1 MSDDNVVDLPSAH
14 PGWDATSTAMVEAD
28 LTAAV
33 GMPVSITSGPGDH
46 VVTIR
51 ANGLEGLDRLC
62 AVLQSGAKAID
73 V

>member
-1 MSDDNVVDLPSAH
+1 MNDDNVVDFPSTH
-14 PGWDATSTAMVEAD
+14 PGWDAASIAAVEAD
-28 LTAAV
+28 LTKAI

-62 AVLQSGAKAID
+62 AALQAGAKAID